1 MVPMPHDGKVLSILV
16 RLHLI
21 GKQVD
26 VKKHLKE
33 LEIRA
38 EVVVRLFRELVS
50 RGFPGYVNY
59 RIDDVEQRTRELFG
73 DGPRAGFVP
82 KDVLEEVARAA
93 QVSGRRQKRVV
104 GQECHA
110 SRASKSGRGGC
121 FRDGAASLH
130 CGGAGW

>member
-1 MVPMPHDGKVLSILV
+1 MSFSATVRRHKSPSIVKKQRTIADPIRKANPTDNDYWV

-50 RGFPGYVNY
+50 RGFPGYVGY
-59 RIDDVEQRTRELFG
+59 SIDDVERRTHELYG
-73 DGPRAGFVP
+73 DGPSVGFVP
-82 KDVLEEVARAA
+82 
-93 QVSGRRQKRVV
+93 
-104 GQECHA
+104 
-110 SRASKSGRGGC
+110 
-121 FRDGAASLH
+121 SLYPH
-130 CGGAGW
+130 ICSPLSIPTRH